1 MFARIRDELD
11 AISNSKKEDKIVV
24 TGLTNTVPMPQSIEG
39 KRTWLREMVGGVF
52 NNLMPGAADEILFV
66 DLGRKNSREIPLVE
80 VKMKSKEIAG
90 KIRRQ
95 FAARRR
101 AGGNF
106 GKLFL
111 ANAVTLATR
120 VRIDILRAMSRQCI
134 NDDETAY
141 VNAYASRPVLTLKK
155 KDASLRPLVLT
166 FADAIVRFGKGLADE
181 NLQEAYRR
189 AGNSFGGQLQQHFVV
204 LKDEP
209 APGGSRGAIQGG
221 NRADEFGN
229 RTPAKK
235 RQNALLRGGIEGK
248 EAKITKK

>member
-1 MFARIRDELD
+1 
-11 AISNSKKEDKIVV
+11 
-24 TGLTNTVPMPQSIEG
+24 MPQSIDG
-39 KRTWLREMVGGVF
+39 KRKWLRDMVGGVL
-52 NNLMPGAADEILFV
+52 NNIVPGSAEEILFV

-80 VKMKSKEIAG
+80 VKMKSKETAG

-95 FAARRR
+95 FAAKRR

-106 GKLFL
+106 GRLFL

-120 VRIDILRAMSRQCI
+120 VRIDILRAMAKQCV

-166 FADAIVRFGKGLADE
+166 FADALARFGKGLKDDD
-181 NLQEAYRR
+181 LQEAYRR

-209 APGGSRGAIQGG
+209 APGGSRGG
-221 NRADEFGN
+221 NHGVSRVEEIGN

-235 RQNALLRGGIEGK
+235 RQNVLLKGGIEGK
-248 EAKITKK
+248 EAKMTRK